1 MDRQVIE
8 QKLESLRRCLT
19 RVRQKTPATHAELE
33 HDSDAQDVLTLN
45 LTRAVQL
52 SVDIG
57 THLIASSDQP
67 APDTMGQTFD
77 VLAGMSV
84 IGPELAL
91 RMKKAVGFRNIAIHN
106 YEAIDWQITFLIA
119 TRHLEDFSAFAA
131 AIIDFI
137 DKRGSTLER
146 PAR

>member
-8 QKLESLRRCLT
+8 QKLESLRRCLA
-19 RVRQKTPATHAELE
+19 RIRQKTPATVAELE
-33 HDSDAQDVLTLN
+33 RNPDAQDVLTLN

-57 THLIASSDQP
+57 AHLIASSDQP

-77 VLAGMSV
+77 VLVSMSL

-91 RMKKAVGFRNIAIHN
+91 RMKKAVGFRNIAIHS
-106 YEAIDWQITFLIA
+106 YEAIDWQITHLIA
-119 TRHLEDFSAFAA
+119 TRHIEDFSAFAT
-131 AIIDFI
+131 AIVDFME
-137 DKRGSTLER
+137 KHESTPE
-146 PAR
+146 

>member
-8 QKLESLRRCLT
+8 QKLESLRRCLA
-19 RVRQKTPATHAELE
+19 RVRQKTPSSAAELE
-33 HDSDAQDVLTLN
+33 RDPDAQDVLTLN

-67 APDTMGQTFD
+67 APDTMGQAFD
-77 VLAGMSV
+77 VLAGMAL

-106 YEAIDWQITFLIA
+106 YEAIDWQITYLIA
-119 TRHLEDFSAFAA
+119 TRHLEDFSAFAV
-131 AIIDFI
+131 AIVDFMEKRD
-137 DKRGSTLER
+137 DKS
-146 PAR
+146 A

>member
-8 QKLESLRRCLT
+8 QKLESLRRCLA
-19 RVRQKTPATHAELE
+19 RIKLKTPATAAALAL
-33 HDSDAQDVLTLN
+33 DPDAQDVLTLN

-77 VLAGMSV
+77 VLAHMEL

-106 YEAIDWQITFLIA
+106 YEAIDWQITYLIA
-119 TRHLEDFSAFAA
+119 TRHIGDFSAFAA
-131 AIIDFI
+131 SIVDFM
-137 DKRGSTLER
+137 DKSTSR
-146 PAR
+146 

>member
-1 MDRQVIE
+1 M
-8 QKLESLRRCLT
+8 
-19 RVRQKTPATHAELE
+19 RVKEKTPSSAAALE
-33 HDSDAQDVLTLN
+33 RDPDAQDVVTLN

-57 THLIASSDQP
+57 THLIASSHEA

-77 VLAGMSV
+77 VLASMKP

-106 YEAIDWQITFLIA
+106 YEAIDSQITYLIA
-119 TRHLEDFSAFAA
+119 TLHLDDFSAFAG
-131 AIIDFI
+131 AIVDFI
-137 DKRGSTLER
+137 DKHDYESGKPS
-146 PAR
+146 